1 MLALDRDA
9 QRRAHLQS
17 TSEYHLAT
25 VVHELGHCK
34 DHLVRRATHP
44 IPPRDVDGISIRRW
58 FDYFSLIVA
67 CEFAASSHAAYSV
80 TLDGYRCELDHFEA
94 IVRSCLT
101 EMATVRSSYEADST
115 DLYTVAFTAMQ
126 NCWLTLME
134 FSKLIASRSANPT
147 ISEEPLP
154 PIPGGAAAI
163 LWAEQTASQLTD
175 LWDSYPSWSSP
186 SLDWMLDAW
195 RALVGLQGITFVER
209 EGGDMIGLR

>member
-1 MLALDRDA
+1 
-9 QRRAHLQS
+9 
-17 TSEYHLAT
+17 
-25 VVHELGHCK
+25 
-34 DHLVRRATHP
+34 
-44 IPPRDVDGISIRRW
+44 
-58 FDYFSLIVA
+58 
-67 CEFAASSHAAYSV
+67 
-80 TLDGYRCELDHFEA
+80 
-94 IVRSCLT
+94 
-101 EMATVRSSYEADST
+101 MATVRSSYEADGT